1 MNALSKFGVY
11 ASNLVYKNINVFDDK
26 LFNYVITLC
35 DSTNNEYRSYTDT
48 SKQLAWDIPDPKE
61 RSDSAPF
68 FVTLTELNNRL
79 SMFLLVEQNALNCVS
94 TSQKKVIT

>member
-48 SKQLAWDIPDPKE
+48 SKQLA
-61 RSDSAPF
+61 
-68 FVTLTELNNRL
+68 
-79 SMFLLVEQNALNCVS
+79 
-94 TSQKKVIT
+94 